1 MAIKRVTLL
10 GADGELGPAIL
21 TALLHANFEITV
33 LKRANSS
40 SPDNYPSNVKVA
52 KVDEAFTV
60 SDLTPL
66 LRGQDALVI
75 TIKGTQVDLQRRLA
89 DAAIAAGVQRLI
101 PADFGSCDSAS
112 AHAQELVPLFGA
124 KTQLRSY
131 LTELAEKHE
140 SFSWTAVVGGHF
152 FDWRAEFLH
161 LYPKDCKAEVLGKGD
176 VRSSYSTLS
185 RVGEATVKVL
195 GTLDETKNRVVYVQS
210 FNVTQS
216 EILKSFEKASGKQ
229 WDVETFD
236 PTEYEKTWVRKRDE
250 GDKEAIENLVFMLG
264 ALESDWTKK
273 QDFAMKL
280 LGLEDENLDQVV
292 SKCWEM
298 WK

>member
-21 TALLHANFEITV
+21 AALLNSKFEVTV

-40 SPDNYPSNVKVA
+40 SPDDYPSHVKVA

-60 SDLTPL
+60 SDLTPM

-75 TIKGTQVDLQRRLA
+75 TIKGTQVDLQKRLA
-89 DAAIAAGVQRLI
+89 DAAVAAGVQRII

-112 AHAQELVPLFGA
+112 PHAQQLVPLFGA

-131 LTELAEKHE
+131 LTELVEKH
-140 SFSWTAVVGGHF
+140 SGFSWTAVVGGHF
-152 FDWRAEFLH
+152 FDWRAGFLH
-161 LYPKDCKAEVLGKGD
+161 LYPKDMRADILGKGD

-185 RVGEATVKVL
+185 RVGEATARVL
-195 GTLDETKNRVVYVQS
+195 SKLTETKNRVVYVQS
-210 FNVTQS
+210 FSVTQDQ
-216 EILKSFEKASGKQ
+216 ILKAFEKASGKQ
-229 WDVETFD
+229 WNVEIFD
-236 PTEYEKTWVRKRDE
+236 PAKYEKTWVKKRDG

-273 QDFAMKL
+273 DDFAMEL
-280 LGLEDENLDQVV
+280 LGLEDEDLDQVV
-292 SKCWEM
+292 GRCWEM